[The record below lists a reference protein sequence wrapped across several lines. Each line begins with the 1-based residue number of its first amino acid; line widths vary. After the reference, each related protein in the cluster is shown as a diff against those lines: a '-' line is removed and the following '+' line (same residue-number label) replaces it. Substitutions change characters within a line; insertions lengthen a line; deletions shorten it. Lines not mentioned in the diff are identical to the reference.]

1 MMKSIEHEISFY
13 LRKYTVG
20 GFLMKAE
27 IISIGTELLLGQVTN
42 TNAAFLSREL
52 ALLGIELYHQTTV
65 GDNPKRLQEAIKTA
79 ESRADIIVLTGG
91 LGPTK
96 DDITKKTVAD
106 YLKTDLV
113 LHEESEDKIITFHK
127 NSNFQ
132 MPENNQ
138 LQALILKE
146 SIAIPNDNGLAAGM
160 FLEKG
165 DHVYILLP
173 GPPDEL
179 ETMFENHLKEMLVEH
194 VLEEEVLVSRVL
206 RFFGLT
212 ESQLAEKLDDLIEKQ
227 DNPTI
232 AIYAESGELTVRL
245 TAKEESEE
253 KCEKLIDELEDKIK
267 AEVEEYFFGY
277 GEKRLS
283 DVIKDLLIEQG
294 KTITA
299 AESLTG
305 GAFLSSISSDLAA
318 GSIFEGGIV
327 TYSAEKKNKALGVMK
342 KTIETYGVVSPEC
355 AIEMA
360 EKVKK
365 MFDADIGVSLTGAA
379 GPSALEGNIPG
390 TVWIGIAHGEE
401 SFAKRFHFA
410 YKRNRNRHLAV
421 LNALDMVRRVL
432 MELPIEEK
440 AGYGEDKQDEE
451 GENEKGNLS

>member
-1 MMKSIEHEISFY
+1 MYEMSTKDC
-13 LRKYTVG
+13 VG
-20 GFLMKAE
+20 GKENMKAE

-42 TNAAFLSREL
+42 TNAAFLSKEL
-52 ALLGIELYHQTTV
+52 ALLGIEIYHHTTV
-65 GDNPKRLQEAIKTA
+65 GDNPERLREAIETA
-79 ESRADIIVLTGG
+79 ESRADMIVLSGG

-106 YLKTDLV
+106 YLGEDLV

-127 NSNFQ
+127 NSNFT

-138 LQALILKE
+138 LQALILKGAT
-146 SIAIPNDNGLAAGM
+146 AITNDSGLAAGM
-160 FLEKG
+160 FLEKE
-165 DHVYILLP
+165 DYSYILLP

-179 ETMFENHLKEMLVEH
+179 EPMFTNHLKDVLVEK
-194 VLEEEVLVSRVL
+194 VLNEDALVSRVL

-212 ESQLAEKLDDLIEKQ
+212 ESQLAEKLDELIEKQ

-232 AIYAESGELTVRL
+232 AIYAEQGELTVRL
-245 TAKEESEE
+245 TAKAETEE
-253 KCEKLIDELEDKIK
+253 KCNKLIDKLEEKVKDQ
-267 AEVEEYFFGY
+267 VGDYLFGY

-283 DVIKDLLIEQG
+283 DVIKDILLEQE

-318 GSIFEGGIV
+318 GAIFEGGFV
-327 TYSAEKKNKALGVMK
+327 TYSVEKKNEVLGVRK
-342 KTIETYGVVSPEC
+342 SIINKYGVVSAEC

-360 EKVKK
+360 EKAKK
-365 MFDADIGVSLTGAA
+365 KFDADIGVSLTGAA

-390 TVWIGIAHGEE
+390 TVWIGIANGED
-401 SFAKRFHFA
+401 SFAKKFHFA
-410 YKRNRNRHLAV
+410 YKRNKNCQLAV

-432 MELPIEEK
+432 KDLSIEDSI
-440 AGYGEDKQDEE
+440 GFGEDREGQEQEGTNEE
-451 GENEKGNLS
+451 GNLS